1 MDSASAIKNL
11 LRFSD
16 HPARF
21 WPAFLEC
28 AGWQAGAAAGLL
40 LARKPNPGS
49 WKQLCLWSAN
59 PARPFSP
66 SLLAAAEQLA
76 EIALQQGCAW
86 APLPAGAGQPA
97 GLTLFGLRLLEEDQ
111 QQSSVA
117 VFFAA
122 EALPGEIE
130 QTLARLP
137 LLAEL
142 PASYQRQRAAQ
153 LALQELSAAGETLDL
168 MILLNAETSYLAAA
182 MTLVNETA
190 ARSRCSRVSLGWLEQ
205 GYVKLQAISHMERFE
220 SKMEIV
226 GQLEA
231 AMEEAL
237 DQDQEILL
245 PAVDGSD
252 AVIRDHQRFA
262 AEQNL
267 PNMLSLPIRLDGE
280 PVGVLSCERQQQA
293 FSEQEIL
300 ALRVLCDQA
309 ARRLGDLKAADR
321 PWKEK
326 LTDGLRRQAESLVGT
341 ENTLPK
347 AAGVLVC
354 LLLAG
359 MILFKMPYRVEA
371 PFMLKSDDVRQV
383 SVAFPG
389 YIDQVHVKIGQ
400 QVREGD
406 PLLSLDS
413 DDLLLEESAAVAN
426 QIRYLREA
434 EKSRAFGALVD
445 MQIAQAQADQAGAQL
460 ELVRYRLSQAQL
472 RSPIDGIVVEGDLE
486 ELRGAPVDKG
496 QVLFKVARNEK
507 LYAQLKLNE
516 RDIHELA
523 VGQSGKIAFVSQPKQ
538 SFEVKVERIDPVAQ
552 AGEEGNLFQVRA
564 IADETAP
571 AWWRPGM
578 SGLAKIEVGQ
588 RRILWVLT
596 HRTLDFLRLKL
607 WI

>member
-1 MDSASAIKNL
+1 MDSASALRNL
-11 LRFSD
+11 HRFSD

-28 AGWQAGAAAGLL
+28 ACWQAGAGAGLL
-40 LARKPNPGS
+40 LGRKPNPGS
-49 WKQLCLWSAN
+49 WKQLCLWSA
-59 PARPFSP
+59 AKSVSLSP
-66 SLLAAAEQLA
+66 TLIAAAENLA
-76 EIALQQGCAW
+76 EATLQKGCAW
-86 APLPAGAGQPA
+86 AALPAGPEQSV

-122 EALPGEIE
+122 EAQPQEID
-130 QTLARLP
+130 QTLSRLA
-137 LLAEL
+137 LLAEV
-142 PASYQRQRAAQ
+142 PASYLRQRTAQ
-153 LALQELSAAGETLDL
+153 LALQELAAVGETLDL

-190 ARSRCSRVSLGWLEQ
+190 ARSRCSRVSLGWLEK

-220 SKMEIV
+220 QKMEIV
-226 GQLEA
+226 GRLES

-245 PAVDGSD
+245 PAVDLGG
-252 AVIRDHQRFA
+252 AVIRDHQLYA
-262 AEQNL
+262 GEQNL
-267 PNMLSLPIRLDGE
+267 PCLLSLPIRLDGE
-280 PVGVLSCERQQQA
+280 PVGVLSCERQEPA
-293 FSEQEIL
+293 FSEQEVL

-326 LTDGLRRQAESLVGT
+326 LTDGLRSQAESLVGT

-371 PFMLKSDDVRQV
+371 PFILKSDDVRQV

-389 YIDQVHVKIGQ
+389 YIDEVHVKIGQ
-400 QVREGD
+400 QVRQGD

-460 ELVRYRLSQAQL
+460 ELVRYRLGQAQL
-472 RSPIDGIVVEGDLE
+472 RSPINGIVVEGDLE
-486 ELRGAPVDKG
+486 ELRGAPVEKG

-507 LYAQLKLNE
+507 LFAQLKLNE
-516 RDIHELA
+516 RDIHQLA
-523 VGQSGKIAFVSQPKQ
+523 VGQPGEIAFVSQPNQ
-538 SFEVKVERIDPVAQ
+538 SFKVKVERIDPVAQ

-564 IADETAP
+564 LAAESAP

-578 SGLAKIEVGQ
+578 SGIAKVEVGQ